1 MKNIRLFALLL
12 FILAGSFPALAQA
25 GNSDGIKTVTLY
37 SPLYPHFSH
46 HKPRP
51 RLCLDFDTGKLTSA
65 RGDQWDICYGY
76 IYHGND
82 LDWLEVVGTNETR
95 TVIKDLGV
103 HDWNEPL
110 KVSTLKPLPELKPGE
125 RRNLTISF
133 SGKDGRGDLAM
144 FDTGREF
151 SVYTSGTNRTN
162 RDHSA
167 SMNPY
172 QILPERIGRGPLRA
186 DGHGVDAD
194 EGVEW
199 IRTIPLDSGENPPRR
214 KQHKDPPVLA
224 QAALD
229 HVYEIHVVNERDDYY
244 VLLRVDALTR
254 GDNCT
259 VSWKRVPSPH

>member
-12 FILAGSFPALAQA
+12 FAFAISSPALAQRR
-25 GNSDGIKTVTLY
+25 NSDELKTVTLY
-37 SPLYPHFSH
+37 SPLYAKFSH
-46 HKPRP
+46 QQPRP

-76 IYHGND
+76 FYHGND
-82 LDWLEVVGTNETR
+82 LDWLEVVGMNDTR
-95 TVIKDLGV
+95 TVIKDLGI

-110 KVSTLKPLPELKPGE
+110 KVSTLEPLPKLKPGE
-125 RRNLTISF
+125 RRILAISF
-133 SGKDGRGDLAM
+133 SGKDARGDLAM
-144 FDTGREF
+144 FDTGREL
-151 SVYTSGTNRTN
+151 SVDASGKNPTN
-162 RDHSA
+162 RDHTA

-172 QILPERIGRGPLRA
+172 QIRPERIGRGPSRP

-199 IRTIPLDSGENPPRR
+199 IRTIPLSSGENPPRR
-214 KQHKDPPVLA
+214 KQHKNPPVLT

-229 HVYEIHVVNERDDYY
+229 HIYEIHVVNEQADYY

-259 VSWKRVPSPH
+259 VSWKRVPTPQ